1 MNPRS
6 SPQWRSNPV
15 SEQRRTPAGSAS
27 SSEPRFPVESL
38 PPEIA
43 DMVRAVAEAEK
54 VTVPQ
59 AAIATL
65 IAVSDTTGWDTV
77 HLAGAPDLEL
87 PPLEIGFLV
96 PDPADRPAVLR
107 AYRTLMQAMPSEARR
122 RAVSGRLA
130 AEIAAGT
137 VEIVPRGDP
146 VAIIAARYEKR
157 DAYLV
162 AAGPGQ
168 VLSALAR
175 LAPVAEATVYLD
187 QGGETVMSATGA
199 ALEVMPD
206 LMETA
211 APFVAVWV
219 VPKSVHAAR
228 LGKALGD
235 SIPADGSRD
244 LIVLAADDSKHAAY
258 PEILVEAI
266 ERVDP
271 AAAAHIRGAEGDLV
285 LSHMSVR
292 ARALAD
298 QAGAAGAAGLG
309 ILAAMAEA
317 GGGTP
322 AYQVPPPLIQEVT
335 DRFPR
340 LAAAGQLQLCRHL
353 SPAAPEP
360 AFWSAWDPGR
370 LRCARCLAT
379 APDIAGTDE
388 DHRCDY
394 CNRSAETIHPETVL
408 LPAVVADLPG
418 MVAARGPVMA
428 MFGLCP
434 RCHAEAFPIG
444 GPQ

>member
-1 MNPRS
+1 
-6 SPQWRSNPV
+6 
-15 SEQRRTPAGSAS
+15 
-27 SSEPRFPVESL
+27 VESL

-43 DMVRAVAEAEK
+43 DMVRGVAEAEN
-54 VTVPQ
+54 VTVAQ

-65 IAVSDTTGWDTV
+65 IAVSDTVGDTV
-77 HLAGAPDLEL
+77 HLAGALDLEL

-107 AYRTLMQAMPSEARR
+107 AYRALMKAMPSEARR

-137 VEIVPRGDP
+137 VEIVPRGNT
-146 VAIIAARYEKR
+146 VAVIAARYEKR

-162 AAGPGQ
+162 AAGPSQ
-168 VLSALAR
+168 VPSALAR
-175 LAPVAEATVYLD
+175 LAPVAEAIVYLD

-199 ALEVMPD
+199 ALQVMPD

-211 APFVAVWV
+211 APCAAVWV
-219 VPKSVHAAR
+219 VPKSVSAAR

-244 LIVLAADDSKHAAY
+244 LIVLTADDGNHAAH
-258 PEILVEAI
+258 PLILVDAI

-271 AAAAHIRGAEGDLV
+271 AAAGHIRGTERDPGHP
-285 LSHMSVR
+285 HMSVR

-298 QAGAAGAAGLG
+298 QADAAAVHGTR
-309 ILAAMAEA
+309 ILAAMARA
-317 GGGTP
+317 FGGTP
-322 AYQVPPPLIQEVT
+322 AYRVPPPLIREVAE
-335 DRFPR
+335 RFPR
-340 LAAAGQLQLCRHL
+340 LAAAGQVEPCPHL

-360 AFWSAWDPGR
+360 TFWYAWDPGR

-379 APDIAGTDE
+379 APDIADSGE
-388 DHRCDY
+388 DQRCDY
-394 CNRSAETIHPETVL
+394 CRRSTETIHPETVQ
-408 LPAVVADLPG
+408 LPALAADMPG
-418 MVAARGPVMA
+418 TVAASGPVLV

-434 RCHAEAFPIG
+434 RCHAEAFPARS
-444 GPQ
+444 PR